1 MGSLKNIIMLVIF
14 IISVFLTF
22 IGHKAISYKG
32 LVMMLLGLIGILT
45 VLYLYNQTYA
55 ARDTNK

>member
-1 MGSLKNIIMLVIF
+1 MGNFKNIIMLVIF

-22 IGHKAISYKG
+22 IGHKIISYKG
-32 LVMMLLGLIGILT
+32 LVMMLLGLIGILI

-55 ARDTNK
+55 TKDKH

>member
-1 MGSLKNIIMLVIF
+1 MGSLKNIIMVVIF

-22 IGHKAISYKG
+22 IGHKIISYKG
-32 LVMMLLGLIGILT
+32 LAMMLLGLIGILV

-55 ARDTNK
+55 ARDKK